1 VLNAALAKGTDPAVA
16 GKAAFSEQ
24 GLGCASCHGDLAEG
38 ARGPSLAGGRGLD
51 DFRRVH
57 ENGLFPPAAVSD
69 RDFQA
74 IDAWL
79 RTLQRR
85 GGGDG

>member
-1 VLNAALAKGTDPAVA
+1 MA

-24 GLGCASCHGDLAEG
+24 GLGCASCHGDLAQG
-38 ARGPSLAGGRGLD
+38 QRGPASPAGAGSRTSAACT
-51 DFRRVH
+51 RTACSRA
-57 ENGLFPPAAVSD
+57 PPCRD

-79 RTLQRR
+79 RTLQAPAAA
-85 GGGDG
+85 GDEG